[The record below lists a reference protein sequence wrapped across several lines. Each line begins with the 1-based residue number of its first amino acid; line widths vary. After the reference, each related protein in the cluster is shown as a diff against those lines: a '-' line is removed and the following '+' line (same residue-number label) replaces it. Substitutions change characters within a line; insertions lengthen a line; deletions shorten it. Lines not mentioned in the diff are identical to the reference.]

1 MRNDAGADKDAH
13 REIAKMRDD
22 EFWQAVQDK
31 ELTTVSGNSR
41 IGVLNLAL
49 LFGTAAIALA
59 LVLAPVLSSRT
70 NTRIMAQTP
79 GDFDMMS
86 TGSVPQRSE
95 GKRYTVRRSV
105 LQEMPGAVCIVG
117 ENGNTNGC

>member
-1 MRNDAGADKDAH
+1 
-13 REIAKMRDD
+13 MRDD
-22 EFWQAVQDK
+22 EFWKAVQDK
-31 ELTTVSGNSR
+31 DLTSVPGNGR

-70 NTRIMAQTP
+70 NTRMLAQSP
-79 GDFDMMS
+79 ENFDMMS
-86 TGSVPQRSE
+86 TGSVPQRGE

-117 ENGNTNGC
+117 ENGC

>member
-1 MRNDAGADKDAH
+1 
-13 REIAKMRDD
+13 MRDD
-22 EFWQAVQDK
+22 EFWKAVQDK
-31 ELTTVSGNSR
+31 DLTSVPGNGR

-70 NTRIMAQTP
+70 NTRMLAQSP
-79 GDFDMMS
+79 ENFDMMS

-117 ENGNTNGC
+117 ENGC